1 MEMYKFS
8 RASALPS
15 MKTGQEDG
23 FVRTARV
30 PYRVLYALLFT
41 LIIVT
46 IVLLLPSSVRRSP
59 HPVFGQTNFLIH
71 DDYQVFTYNST
82 YPLTTPSCKC
92 SVVIRCI
99 HRARDYPVHF
109 MPACALY

>member
-8 RASALPS
+8 RASSLPS
-15 MKTGQEDG
+15 MKSGQEDG

-41 LIIVT
+41 LIIV
-46 IVLLLPSSVRRSP
+46 IIALLLPSSVRRSP

-82 YPLTTPSCKC
+82 YPLTTPTCKY
-92 SVVIRCI
+92 SLVIN
-99 HRARDYPVHF
+99 
-109 MPACALY
+109 